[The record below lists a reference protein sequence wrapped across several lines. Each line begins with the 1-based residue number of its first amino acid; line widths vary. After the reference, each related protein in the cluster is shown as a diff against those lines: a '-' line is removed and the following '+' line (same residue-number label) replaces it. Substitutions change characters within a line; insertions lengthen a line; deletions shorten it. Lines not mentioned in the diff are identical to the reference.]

1 MDRLCTLSLLGLAL
15 LLAGCRSDSGEVTQ
29 EEEAAMAILLTS
41 SAFGEGESI
50 PRKYTCDGEDLSPP
64 LGWSGVPGEAKSLA
78 LIVDDPDAPGGTF
91 VHWVLFDLSVDVK
104 ELPEGI
110 KGVGVEGVNDFR
122 RRGYSGPCPPRG
134 SGHRYFFKIY
144 ALDGKLNLAAGASK
158 RDVERAMLG
167 HILAQGQLTGRY
179 RR

>member
-1 MDRLCTLSLLGLAL
+1 MDKLRRLSLIGLVFL
-15 LLAGCRSDSGEVTQ
+15 LVGCRSDSGEVSQ
-29 EEEAAMAILLTS
+29 EEEAAMAIVLTS

-50 PRKYTCDGEDLSPP
+50 PGKYTCDGEDLSPP
-64 LGWSGVPGEAKSLA
+64 LSWSGVPDAAKSLV

-91 VHWVLFDLSVDVK
+91 VHWVLFDLSADIK

-122 RRGYSGPCPPRG
+122 RRGYNGPCPPRG
-134 SGHRYFFKIY
+134 SVHRYFFKIY

-158 RDVERAMLG
+158 RDVERAMQG
-167 HILAQGQLTGRY
+167 HVLAQGQMTGRY